1 MKTITPP
8 ILEALKMAVTVA
20 GNPSQFANK
29 IPGIKQTTIR
39 NWLLGITKTISDEN
53 WQKVEPFINQWLKAS
68 PDAIN
73 ECLRILQELKRKEQI
88 IFDYALE
95 YEKSHKSKYGALED
109 PQYIKLLDDFSE
121 QKNLVVRHL
130 EFYCDQFS
138 IDLLEKIFLLIKD
151 TPKDQTGIFLDPS
164 VNDVA
169 EWEKM

>member
-53 WQKVEPFINQWLKAS
+53 WQKVEPLINQWLKAS

-88 IFDYALE
+88 IYVLM
-95 YEKSHKSKYGALED
+95 L
-109 PQYIKLLDDFSE
+109 
-121 QKNLVVRHL
+121 
-130 EFYCDQFS
+130 
-138 IDLLEKIFLLIKD
+138 
-151 TPKDQTGIFLDPS
+151 
-164 VNDVA
+164 
-169 EWEKM
+169 